1 MTSPILQGLGAL
13 DLATIL
19 AVMLAVVLSQIVA
32 IIPGLGGAF
41 LLAVILPFVFGLEP
55 MLAIAILIGATA
67 TDGTGNGVTSI
78 IFGVPG
84 SPTGVATTFDGYP
97 MAKKGLAGR
106 AIGASMAA
114 AAVGGILGAIALAVM
129 IPVVRPIVLSI
140 GAAEFFILVVVALF
154 AIAYVR
160 EEALM
165 KGLVAGGLGLSL
177 SFIGMEG
184 SSGVTRFT
192 FGQLYLWDGLQLVP
206 FMIGLFAIAEMLELT
221 SKGGTIADE
230 VEAEANSDI
239 SGAWQGVLD
248 VFRHWRVT
256 LRGSLLGV
264 WIGILPGLGG
274 SAAQFMA
281 YAQAARAAKDPDPPF
296 GEGNVQGIIASDA
309 ATNSKD
315 GGALIPTLAFGIPG
329 SSSMAILLAG
339 LVTLGVQPGPNM
351 LEENLDIL
359 WMIIFVLVFANV
371 FAATLVILFANTFA
385 KLTYLRAA
393 LIAPPVLVISLFGA
407 YATTRQ
413 VGDVVTAIAVGV
425 IGYYMKKYG
434 YSRATLVIG
443 FVLGPLLER
452 YLQQSLQLFGPW
464 FLFNQPIALS
474 LLIGLVLLVMWSM
487 FKAYLQARES
497 RTLAE
502 LPVQGKATGEEA
514 ALEEAGPAE
523 GISEQ
528 ATAEAVSEEA
538 TTEDTAADPSDRRRR

>member
-1 MTSPILQGLGAL
+1 MLSQMLAGLSAL
-13 DLATIL
+13 DLGTIV
-19 AVMLAVVLSQIVA
+19 AVMLAVVLSQVVA

-41 LLAVILPFVFGLEP
+41 LLAVILPFIFGMEP

-106 AIGASMAA
+106 AIGASMAG
-114 AAVGGILGAIALAVM
+114 AAVGGIIGAFALALM
-129 IPVVRPIVLSI
+129 IPIVRPIVLSI

-160 EEALM
+160 EEALL
-165 KGLVAGGLGLSL
+165 KGLVAGGLGLAL
-177 SFIGMEG
+177 SFVGMEG

-206 FMIGLFAIAEMLELT
+206 FMIGLFAVAEMLELT
-221 SKGGTIADE
+221 VKGGSIADE
-230 VEAEANSDI
+230 AEAEANASI
-239 SGAWQGVLD
+239 GGAWQGVLD

-256 LRGSLLGV
+256 VRGSLLGI

-281 YAQAARAAKDPDPPF
+281 YADAARVDKNPDPPF
-296 GEGNVQGIIASDA
+296 GQGNVKGIIASDA

-315 GGALIPTLAFGIPG
+315 GGALVPTLAFGIPG

-339 LVTLGVQPGPNM
+339 LVTLGIQPGPNM

-359 WMIIFVLVFANV
+359 WMIIFVLVFANL
-371 FAATLVILFANTFA
+371 FAAGLVILFANAFA
-385 KLTYLRAA
+385 KLTRVRAA
-393 LIAPPVLVISLFGA
+393 LIVPPVLVISLFGA
-407 YATTRQ
+407 YATTRH
-413 VGDVVTAIAVGV
+413 VGDIWTALGVGV
-425 IGYYMKKYG
+425 VGYFMKKYG

-443 FVLGPLLER
+443 FVLGPLLEH

-464 FLFNQPIALS
+464 FLFTRPIALG
-474 LLIGLVLLVMWSM
+474 LTIALVLGILWSLAKTW
-487 FKAYLQARES
+487 FRARERRGGS
-497 RTLAE
+497 GGAGTA
-502 LPVQGKATGEEA
+502 GEDVV
-514 ALEEAGPAE
+514 PAD
-523 GISEQ
+523 S
-528 ATAEAVSEEA
+528 A
-538 TTEDTAADPSDRRRR
+538 RRR